1 MPFKKRDGQY
11 YFEAVEALNTL
22 SQELLPLHLAL
33 CPVCAAKYKEFVK
46 RDEAALQLAR
56 AALVASDA
64 PLVGINYFCNWRAG
78 GPKEP
83 LGVLARHSGAAV
95 VQPVDLLGH
104 RGLHCQPTPSN
115 GWV

>member
-56 AALVASDA
+56 AALVASA
-64 PLVGINYFCNWRAG
+64 S
-78 GPKEP
+78 
-83 LGVLARHSGAAV
+83 ARRRDGQSS
-95 VQPVDLLGH
+95 LC
-104 RGLHCQPTPSN
+104 GLSLS
-115 GWV
+115 

>member
-1 MPFKKRDGQY
+1 MPCKKRHGQY

-64 PLVGINYFCNWRAG
+64 PLVPLQLG
-78 GPKEP
+78 GETAS
-83 LGVLARHSGAAV
+83 LRF
-95 VQPVDLLGH
+95 VDSHFLDIRTVIG
-104 RGLHCQPTPSN
+104 RQ
-115 GWV
+115 